1 MPSLT
6 LALFLVRGSV
16 EGGVG
21 DDCHG
26 AWFTVKGRK
35 EGRTDSHAR
44 GEKERKGAK
53 EEEDVA
59 TTYCKVT
66 RLLACT
72 DQFLK
77 GPVIWVKQRR
87 DHFPSLFLT
96 AHGLENLNR
105 ATSPFPSVVQMRAER
120 NHATKKTRLDEPYLR
135 LT

>member
-1 MPSLT
+1 MP
-6 LALFLVRGSV
+6 RGMV
-16 EGGVG
+16 H
-21 DDCHG
+21 CQ
-26 AWFTVKGRK
+26 RK
-35 EGRTDSHAR
+35 EGRTDSHAWR
-44 GEKERKGAK
+44 EKERKDAK
-53 EEEDVA
+53 EEEDEA
-59 TTYCKVT
+59 TTYCNVT

-77 GPVIWVKQRR
+77 GAAIWVKQRR